1 VSAVVAGAGRRD
13 ARGSAVDPS
22 IGETM
27 PATDETVRAWIDRL
41 EIIDVIHRYS
51 NAVTRRAW
59 DEITPLFTPD
69 AIWESPEFGLRFD
82 DPRDFVSSL
91 ADAPGTEVLIQT
103 AHGPVVDL
111 DGDRATAC
119 TTIVE
124 LVRMAAP
131 IGAMPDTAGEPVNL
145 RHHGFYVDDL
155 ASVDGAWRFTH
166 RRFRPIY
173 LEAGAVA
180 GTPLPIPAELTR

>member
-1 VSAVVAGAGRRD
+1 MS
-13 ARGSAVDPS
+13 
-22 IGETM
+22 
-27 PATDETVRAWIDRL
+27 ATDETVRAWIDRL
-41 EIIDVIHRYS
+41 EVIDVIHRYS
-51 NAVTRRAW
+51 NLVTRRAW
-59 DEITPLFTPD
+59 DEITPLFTTD
-69 AIWESPEFGLRFD
+69 AIWESPEFGLHFD
-82 DPRDFVSSL
+82 TPVDFVSSL
-91 ADAPGTEVLIQT
+91 ANAPGNEVLIQT

-131 IGAMPDTAGEPVNL
+131 IGAAADVSSAPVNL

-155 ASVDGAWRFTH
+155 ARVDGAWKFTH

-173 LEAGAVA
+173 LEPGAVS
-180 GTPLPIPAELTR
+180 GTPLPIPAELPR